1 MNHDKRKTNLVRKIV
16 HVSVIISLIISI
28 LVFGF
33 EKQPEI
39 KAASYGVDYFVFT
52 SDEYENPYIGNI
64 QNNSIKFLNGK
75 MAYCLQSGKDL
86 KKGVNYTL
94 KEDLNWSLES
104 KELLAYVLYY
114 GYQEYHGTSA
124 ELYSDEELSHYLATQ
139 LLVWQLEYN
148 SFYDTKLKE
157 SLLEHYSDLKTIRGV
172 QIGPKI
178 IEYYN
183 DIWTKADIALNGGT
197 PSFTSDS
204 DYIAS
209 LNGYIM
215 EYNDE
220 KEGFYLE
227 IEDTNHYLDN
237 YQVMEHS
244 GLDVNIIGD
253 KITIFSKEEIIE
265 DKGIILQNPY
275 FSKGMDPVIWTC
287 NDLAYQNLANGDE
300 VIDISKMQYIYVR
313 TGDAPE
319 PEEDTPSTDED
330 NPEPQDDTPSTDE
343 DTPEPEDGTP
353 STGEDTPEPEDGT
366 PSTEENNPEPEDGT
380 PGTEEDNPEP
390 EDDIP
395 STEEDNPEPEDDI
408 PSTEE
413 DNSEPEKN
421 ITTELNPGE
430 SDETP
435 NSTKDIYID
444 EEYQYNN
451 SEDNLP
457 EGRIIIE
464 KIDGDTKET
473 LSGVKFKISNYD
485 NSFSILR
492 ETDENGI
499 IDITLPYDNY
509 YLQEISAS
517 PGYATNNEKISF
529 RIANEI
535 PLVFQIKNSKVPQ
548 LGMNFSVRNIGFTG
562 LLIFLFVFLF
572 REIKKR

>member
-237 YQVMEHS
+237 YQVMEQS

-287 NDLAYQNLANGDE
+287 NDLAYQNLANGDG

-330 NPEPQDDTPSTDE
+330 NPEDDTPNTD
-343 DTPEPEDGTP
+343 
-353 STGEDTPEPEDGT
+353 
-366 PSTEENNPEPEDGT
+366 
-380 PGTEEDNPEP
+380 EDNPEP